1 MVKPIIGLIEPVKVM
16 DKKFLAKVDTGAKR
30 SSMDLSLAKKLGLTK
45 ELWGIRKV
53 KSANGEEYRPVI
65 KTKISVANRI
75 MPATFTITRRE
86 NLKHKILIGVNVLKN
101 GFIIDSSK

>member
-1 MVKPIIGLIEPVKVM
+1 MVKPTIGLIEPIKVM

-30 SSMDLSLAKKLGLTK
+30 SSMDLSLARKLGLTK
-45 ELWGIRKV
+45 SLWGIRKV
-53 KSANGEEYRPVI
+53 RSSNGESYRPVI
-65 KTKISVANRI
+65 KTKICFANQE
-75 MPATFTITRRE
+75 MPATFTICRRG